1 MRTSRVRAAAV
12 GSRNSARLAAKESGM
27 FMDANAKAT
36 KLKTLQNSL
45 AQCSIAVQTLV
56 AKKKIV
62 KKTKKP
68 VSAADLS
75 KLSSA
80 IGLGVAA
87 SQALDR
93 VLALGEETAAK
104 LDAVLINSA

>member
-1 MRTSRVRAAAV
+1 MHTSRVRAAAV

-27 FMDANAKAT
+27 FMDATANAT

-80 IGLGVAA
+80 ISLGAAA

-93 VLALGEETAAK
+93 VVALGEETAAK